1 MRPFEQAWRLLKM
14 PLYHGT
20 TRERAEQIMRE
31 GLKPT
36 SHAPQ
41 LFEMEPEEIQAAMIE
56 AGRDPADYER
66 LFGGDWNFAY
76 GDQSGREPAISDAA
90 LYGGDD
96 SAVIEIDENHPD
108 APQFMLEPHYPEI
121 EDSDLDF
128 FHDPLSQGF
137 NRLKNQMRSNQTVPP
152 SAMRILQPEEIP
164 PSQLDLLKGHSIL
177 IGDTFH
183 PVNQFGQ
190 TMRERAR
197 DIQTEL
203 KNTQPAKRN
212 TGLNYYVTVPRQD
225 LESPHSS
232 RRYAIRRG
240 DTDEIIGSLPMN
252 PTYHHSR
259 YSNLSRVTGDYKPS
273 YSNIDPEHRGQ
284 NLYARALM
292 GLLSAGDAGAPIV
305 STERNE
311 MSEGSHRNLMD
322 MHSRAGGN
330 LESLSGYE
338 PAEESDGVRYNQI
351 FNDGY
356 GSLRT
361 NDPGG
366 LPVRVIDAPSKRS
379 GIDFAQT
386 NLEDFSMEDERF
398 YLPFD

>member
-1 MRPFEQAWRLLKM
+1 M

-41 LFEMEPEEIQAAMIE
+41 LFEMEPEEIRAAMIE
-56 AGRDPADYER
+56 AGRDPADYEK

-76 GDQSGREPAISDAA
+76 GDQSGREPAISDAS

-121 EDSDLDF
+121 EDSELDF

-164 PSQLDLLKGHSIL
+164 PSQLDLLKGRSIL

-183 PVNQFGQ
+183 PVNQPTLFGQ
-190 TMRERAR
+190 TMLERAR
-197 DIQTEL
+197 DIQTESE
-203 KNTQPAKRN
+203 NTQPTKRN
-212 TGLNYYVTVPRQD
+212 TGLNYYVTVPRND
-225 LESPHSS
+225 LGSNLLS

-240 DTDEIIGSLPMN
+240 DTDEIIGSLPMS
-252 PTYHHSR
+252 PV
-259 YSNLSRVTGDYKPS
+259 YSNPREQMRFLREPTGDFKPTR
-273 YSNIDPEHRGQ
+273 SNIDREHRGQ

-292 GLLSAGDAGAPIV
+292 GILSAGDAGAPIV

-322 MHSRAGGN
+322 MYSRAGGN
-330 LESLSGYE
+330 VESLSGYE

-366 LPVRVIDAPSKRS
+366 LPVRVIDTPSSVQYPKYK
-379 GIDFAQT
+379 QT
-386 NLEDFSMEDERF
+386 NLEDFGMEDERF
-398 YLPFD
+398 YLPFN